1 MKKSNIQI
9 YDVLRCIAIICI
21 IFAHMDSYTNL
32 TFFGKYDEYFAYIGL
47 IIFFFISGFLFQ
59 YNNKIESKK
68 DIILSIKKRAKRIY
82 PLFWLS
88 ILITIILNR
97 LHLNIL
103 PSDMKTFDLLVT
115 MLGLQG
121 LFPMFKVPYALWYI
135 GIIIIFYMVSYF
147 LLYYAKNIKQIVVYS
162 VSVFFLFFLFRYK
175 FGIISVDL
183 LMYYFVFVA
192 GFITGF
198 ICNSKN
204 ISNETIKSIS
214 LTSLFFV
221 VSLFGIYIRSC
232 SMMSEGGITKVFI
245 NEHGILNILNTDI
258 FNFVLISDIFMFVI
272 VIIVGILIYKSS
284 FYIPNLDILKNIPSK
299 LAYSSYAIYLFHIQ
313 ILSLIKIVLDLIV
326 VKEVTDYLM
335 LILGIPILFVV
346 GYKIQKYFDLYLR

>member
-162 VSVFFLFFLFRYK
+162 ISVFFYFFYL
-175 FGIISVDL
+175 G
-183 LMYYFVFVA
+183 
-192 GFITGF
+192 
-198 ICNSKN
+198 
-204 ISNETIKSIS
+204 IS
-214 LTSLFFV
+214 L
-221 VSLFGIYIRSC
+221 G
-232 SMMSEGGITKVFI
+232 
-245 NEHGILNILNTDI
+245 
-258 FNFVLISDIFMFVI
+258 
-272 VIIVGILIYKSS
+272 
-284 FYIPNLDILKNIPSK
+284 
-299 LAYSSYAIYLFHIQ
+299 
-313 ILSLIKIVLDLIV
+313 
-326 VKEVTDYLM
+326 
-335 LILGIPILFVV
+335 
-346 GYKIQKYFDLYLR
+346 